1 VTVHVSSVAL
11 SYGADEVLADVSAI
25 VRPRDRVAL
34 VGRNGAGKT
43 TLLRILA
50 GELQPDRGEVSLPAG
65 SRVALHDQRPPLT
78 GDLTLGAYVGAGAA
92 DARALES
99 ELAELERRMTA
110 GETGTAVMRRYD
122 AAQREFERAGGYA
135 WRARLEAVARG
146 LGFAPDDLGRPLRT
160 FSGGELT
167 RASLTRALAAEPDV
181 LLLDEPTNHL
191 DTTAIEWL
199 EEHLDGLDAS
209 VVFVSHD
216 RWFLESVAT
225 GVLEIERGRGRFD
238 KGSYSHWR
246 LLQAERL
253 AAQADAYE
261 RQQGELAH
269 LQRFVDRFRYG
280 TKSRQAQSKLKA
292 MARIERVERPTGQR
306 SLGFRFPAPARSGRI
321 VLEAERLDIAVPGR
335 TLFTGA
341 DFAIERGQRVAL
353 MGPNGAGKTSLIE
366 TILGIRAPAAGRV
379 KLGHGVTTGYYSQ
392 QSLELPD
399 AYRALDVVT
408 SGTGLTG
415 PAARDLLGLF
425 LFSGDEVEK
434 PVSALSG
441 GERHRL
447 ALARTVVSGANFLV
461 LDEPTNHLDIESR
474 EALED
479 ALLAFP
485 GTLLLVSHDRA
496 LIEALATRTLAIED
510 GRLIARDGAFGDYAR
525 AHETAQ
531 APTRVAAAPPPP
543 AARPAARPKAA
554 KPRPAART
562 PDPLPA
568 KRRPSQRARREAAR
582 LEGEIASAEERLGA
596 LEARLSQPD
605 AYSDDSQI
613 VTDGKEHKRLQEELA
628 YLYAEWERHA
638 AEAS

>member
-1 VTVHVSSVAL
+1 VHLSNVAI
-11 SYGADEVLADVSAI
+11 SFGADEILSDVSAI

-50 GELQPDRGEVSLPAG
+50 GEITPDRGEVSLPTG
-65 SRVALHDQRPPLT
+65 TRVALHDQRPPLREA
-78 GDLTLGAYVGAGAA
+78 LTLGAYVGGGAA
-92 DARALES
+92 DARRLES
-99 ELAELERRMTA
+99 ELAELERRMA
-110 GETGTAVMRRYD
+110 DGDTGPAVMGRYD
-122 AAQREFERAGGYA
+122 AAQRAFERAGGYA
-135 WRARLEAVARG
+135 WRSRLEAVARG
-146 LGFAPDDLGRPLRT
+146 LGFSPADLDRQLRT

-167 RASLTRALAAEPDV
+167 RASLTRALAAEPQL

-191 DTTAIEWL
+191 DTGAIEWL
-199 EEHLDGLDAS
+199 EEHLDGLDAA

-246 LLQAERL
+246 RLKAERV
-253 AAQADAYE
+253 AAQAGAFE

-280 TKSRQAQSKLKA
+280 TKARQAQSKLKA
-292 MARIERVERPTGQR
+292 MARIERIDRPSELR
-306 SLGFRFPAPARSGRI
+306 SLGFRFPPPARSGR
-321 VLEAERLDIAVPGR
+321 VVVEAENLDVAVGDRRLIA
-335 TLFTGA
+335 GA
-341 DFAIERGQRVAL
+341 DFAVERGQRVAL
-353 MGPNGAGKTSLIE
+353 IGPNGAGKTTLLE
-366 TILGIRAPAAGRV
+366 TLLGRRDPARGRIR
-379 KLGHGVTTGYYSQ
+379 LGHAVTVGYYSQ

-399 AYRALDVVT
+399 AHRALDAVT
-408 SGTGLTG
+408 SASGLTG
-415 PAARDLLGLF
+415 PQARELLGLF
-425 LFSGDEVEK
+425 LFSGDAVEK
-434 PVSALSG
+434 PVAALSG

-479 ALLAFP
+479 ALLAYT
-485 GTLLLVSHDRA
+485 GTLLVVSHDRA

-525 AHETAQ
+525 AHEPQ
-531 APTRVAAAPPPP
+531 ERDESAAPARAP
-543 AARPAARPKAA
+543 ARPA
-554 KPRPAART
+554 KPAPAAT
-562 PDPLPA
+562 PTRA
-568 KRRPSQRARREAAR
+568 RAAGGRRRPSQRIAREIAR
-582 LEGEIASAEERLGA
+582 LEGEIAAAEERMGA
-596 LEARLSQPD
+596 IEARLSQPD
-605 AYSDDSQI
+605 VYEE
-613 VTDGKEHKRLQEELA
+613 DGALAADGREHQRLQEELA
-628 YLYAEWERHA
+628 YLYREWERHA

>member
-1 VTVHVSSVAL
+1 VTLHVSTVAL
-11 SYGADEVLADVSAI
+11 SYGADEVLTDVSAI

-43 TLLRILA
+43 SLLRILA
-50 GELQPDRGEVSLPAG
+50 GELAPDRGEVSLPAG

-78 GDLTLGAYVGAGAA
+78 QNLTLGAYVGAGAA
-92 DARALES
+92 DARRLEA
-99 ELAELERRMTA
+99 ELAELERRMAA
-110 GETGTAVMRRYD
+110 GETDAAVMRRYD
-122 AAQREFERAGGYA
+122 AAQRAFERAGGYG
-135 WRARLEAVARG
+135 WRTRLEAVARG
-146 LGFAPDDLGRPLRT
+146 LGFAPADLDRQLAT

-167 RASLTRALAAEPDV
+167 RASLTRALAAEPDL

-191 DTTAIEWL
+191 DTAAIEWL
-199 EEHLDGLDAS
+199 EEHLDGLDAA

-225 GVLEIERGRGRFD
+225 GVLEIDRGRGRFD

-246 LLQAERL
+246 RVKAERL
-253 AAQADAYE
+253 AAQADAFE

-280 TKSRQAQSKLKA
+280 TKARQAQSKLKA
-292 MARIERVERPTGQR
+292 IARIERVERPTGQR
-306 SLGFRFPAPARSGRI
+306 SLGFRFPAPPRSGRV
-321 VLEAERLDIAVPGR
+321 VLEVEGLDVAVPGR
-335 TLFTGA
+335 LLITGA

-353 MGPNGAGKTSLIE
+353 MGPNGAGKTTLIE
-366 TILGIRAPAAGRV
+366 TLLGRRAPEAGRV
-379 KLGHGVTTGYYSQ
+379 RLGHGAIPGYYSQ

-399 AYRALDVVT
+399 AYRALDAIT

-425 LFSGDEVEK
+425 LFSGEDVEK
-434 PVSALSG
+434 PVAALSG
-441 GERHRL
+441 GERRRL

-479 ALLAFP
+479 ALLAFS
-485 GTLLLVSHDRA
+485 GTVLLVSHDRA
-496 LIEALATRTLAIED
+496 LIEALATRTLSIED

-525 AHETAQ
+525 AHEAAEP
-531 APTRVAAAPPPP
+531 APAPAPQRARPKR
-543 AARPAARPKAA
+543 RPAA
-554 KPRPAART
+554 ART
-562 PDPLPA
+562 ADPPRAAEPAPA

-582 LEGEIASAEERLGA
+582 LEGQIASAEERLGA

-605 AYSDDSQI
+605 AYTDEGEI
-613 VTDGKEHKRLQEELA
+613 VVDGREHQRLQEELA
-628 YLYAEWERHA
+628 YLYREWERHA
-638 AEAS
+638 LEAS